1 MHKMNTLSDS
11 DELLL
16 AMLKHVPF
24 DGWSWSALKSGIA
37 DLNKDPDDIEFIF
50 SQGPIDAARHC
61 GIYFDRIMSE
71 TLKDTSIDVMPVR
84 EKIKFIIETRLEL
97 ILPFKESIRYLLS
110 FLSLP
115 GNKSVALQMTFKAVD
130 EMWYLA
136 GDQSTDYNYYS
147 KRALLAGVYGSTIL
161 YWLSDNDDEFRSTR
175 KFLERRINDVIMIP
189 RIKRALTDK
198 LGSFSKIIKGFK
210 KNKFA

>member
-1 MHKMNTLSDS
+1 MRKLNTLSDS

-24 DGWSWSALKSGIA
+24 DGWSWCALEAGMA
-37 DLNKDPDDIEFIF
+37 DLNKDPDDIQFIF
-50 SQGPIDAARHC
+50 SNGPIDAARHF
-61 GIYFDRIMSE
+61 GIYFDRIMSK
-71 TLKDTSIDVMPVR
+71 TLKEKSIDALPVR
-84 EKIKFIIETRLEL
+84 EKIKFIVETRLEL
-97 ILPFKESIRYLLS
+97 FLPFKESIRCLLS

-115 GNKSVALQMTFKAVD
+115 GNKSVAFQLTFKAVD

-147 KRALLAGVYGSTIL
+147 KRTLLTGVYGSTIL
-161 YWLSDNDDEFRSTR
+161 YWLSDKDNEFLATR
-175 KFLERRINDVIMIP
+175 NFLERRINNIIMIP
-189 RIKRALTDK
+189 RVKRVLSDK
-198 LGSFSKIIKGFK
+198 LDSISKIIKGLK

>member
-1 MHKMNTLSDS
+1 MRKLNNLSDS

-24 DGWSWSALKSGIA
+24 DGWSWCALKAGMA
-37 DLNKDPDDIEFIF
+37 DLNKDPDDIRFIF
-50 SQGPIDAARHC
+50 PNGPIDAARHF
-61 GIYFDRIMSE
+61 GIYFDGIMSKTVKE
-71 TLKDTSIDVMPVR
+71 KSIDAMPVR
-84 EKIKFIIETRLEL
+84 EKIKFIVETRLEL
-97 ILPFKESIRYLLS
+97 FSPFKESIRCLLS

-115 GNKSVALQMTFKAVD
+115 GNKSVAFQLTFKAVD

-147 KRALLAGVYGSTIL
+147 KRTLLTGVYGSTIL
-161 YWLSDNDDEFRSTR
+161 YWLSDNDDQFLATR
-175 KFLERRINDVIMIP
+175 NFLERRINNITIIP
-189 RIKRALTDK
+189 RVKRALSDK
-198 LGSFSKIIKGFK
+198 LGSISKIIKELK

>member
-1 MHKMNTLSDS
+1 MYKMNTLSDS

-24 DGWSWSALKSGIA
+24 DGWSWCALKSGMA

-50 SQGPIDAARHC
+50 AHGPIDAARHC

-71 TLKDTSIDVMPVR
+71 TLKDISIDVMPVR

-97 ILPFKESIRYLLS
+97 ILPFKESIRCLLS

-115 GNKSVALQMTFKAVD
+115 GNKSVAFQVTFKAVD

-161 YWLSDNDDEFRSTR
+161 YWLSDKDDEFIATR
-175 KFLERRINDVIMIP
+175 NFLERRINNIIMIP
-189 RIKRALTDK
+189 RVKRALSDK
-198 LGSFSKIIKGFK
+198 LGSISKIIKGLK